1 MSYILFFKP
10 IVDMLYQY
18 QVLDVILTLLCI
30 LALVK
35 GRKVKGFCWM
45 DAVLSLWALFFLFA
59 FLRHPY
65 PESTTVLV
73 KIMSMFLLYILGRLY
88 YYKWPKL
95 VKYLTYGLTITL
107 IVSLITAITGIGF
120 QYWGAIYTFMGLY
133 YFKTDAAA
141 ALSQCLIF
149 YLIRKDFSIK
159 QLIIILIGLSLIA
172 LANAR
177 IYYLISFLII
187 ILHFLYARE
196 CRTGKRI
203 LISFKLITIVVM
215 SIVFIIFALNEL
227 SSDLGEDYLLIQ
239 FDDVDE
245 LYDNKN
251 TQGRN
256 VIWEIMLNR
265 FFHEDITTQIV
276 GLHLTADSAIDS
288 HNAHS
293 LYIFLLISTGYLG
306 IAIFVLFLFT
316 VTVYINKIKTA
327 KLFYCNICFMMQLLI
342 AGISCSVLICTQ
354 LTWLPF
360 FFLGLGV
367 SDSQHNSKTRS
378 LPSRIPA

>member
-1 MSYILFFKP
+1 
-10 IVDMLYQY
+10 
-18 QVLDVILTLLCI
+18 
-30 LALVK
+30 
-35 GRKVKGFCWM
+35 
-45 DAVLSLWALFFLFA
+45 
-59 FLRHPY
+59 
-65 PESTTVLV
+65 
-73 KIMSMFLLYILGRLY
+73 
-88 YYKWPKL
+88 
-95 VKYLTYGLTITL
+95 
-107 IVSLITAITGIGF
+107 
-120 QYWGAIYTFMGLY
+120 MGLY

-187 ILHFLYARE
+187 IVHFLYARE

-215 SIVFIIFALNEL
+215 SIVFIIFALNAV

-256 VIWEIMLNR
+256 VIWEIMLYR
-265 FFHEDITTQIV
+265 
-276 GLHLTADSAIDS
+276 LS
-288 HNAHS
+288 
-293 LYIFLLISTGYLG
+293 
-306 IAIFVLFLFT
+306 
-316 VTVYINKIKTA
+316 
-327 KLFYCNICFMMQLLI
+327 
-342 AGISCSVLICTQ
+342 
-354 LTWLPF
+354 
-360 FFLGLGV
+360 
-367 SDSQHNSKTRS
+367 
-378 LPSRIPA
+378 